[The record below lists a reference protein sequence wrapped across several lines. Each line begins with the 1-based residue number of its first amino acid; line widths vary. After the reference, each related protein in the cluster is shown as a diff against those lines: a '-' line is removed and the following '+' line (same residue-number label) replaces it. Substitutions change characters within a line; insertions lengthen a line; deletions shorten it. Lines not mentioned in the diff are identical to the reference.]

1 MKKLLITLATVA
13 LTGGSFANSSLWTNK
28 ITQHGGGSKTKTS
41 SKSNFQT
48 TNEDAE
54 DIAGKLFGKSIQLDP
69 NFWFGK
75 NIKNYQSQ
83 LNKQIVKQGILTAD
97 EVKYVLWKDFTV
109 ASAIF
114 YWNKGDF
121 TVSKD
126 GASCTGNVTLN
137 ASTGE
142 TTKQIAAKL
151 TKANIR
157 FNYDYWNNKT
167 VSSDLTLVRSIL
179 VNEKILTKYEASNI
193 VGFLKPVTI
202 TKAGK
207 TPISFNVNDNNTQT
221 YANANLNVV
230 EDGLSSDEIAHK
242 LNTSGE
248 YDSGGRWVQND
259 TYYLKSNAVN
269 QYADSSTV
277 TQNFRNILRYD
288 NGPGFWSESDIQD
301 ITLPHNVV
309 TDNPKGNNMNA
320 TVTKDGQTSN
330 AAVQLVAYT
339 SSFLNLE
346 DQDDDDMSFD
356 VQLSPTSVTFL
367 ADYFQTHSN
376 IRDCLGYFYQY
387 LDDNYFQTTTSG
399 LPSVD
404 KWCVPEWDRLEHW
417 MGSYGSWVDY
427 PSEVAA
433 GEANPYGPT
442 NKTFGTAFRNKVL
455 NSYVGDSLSVEVT
468 WYFNSGGSRSTED
481 VYQTPYYAFW

>member
-28 ITQHGGGSKTKTS
+28 ITQHGGVSKVKTT

-83 LNKQIVKQGILTAD
+83 LNTQIVKQGILTAD
-97 EVKYVLWKDFTV
+97 EIKYVSWKDFTIT
-109 ASAIF
+109 SAIF

-151 TKANIR
+151 TKANIQ

-179 VNEKILTKYEASNI
+179 VNEKILTKYEATDI
-193 VGFLKPVTI
+193 IGFLKPVTI

-207 TPISFNVNDNNTQT
+207 TPVSLNVNDGDTQT

-230 EDGLSSDEIAHK
+230 EDGLSSDEIANK
-242 LNTSGE
+242 LHTSGE
-248 YDSGGRWVQND
+248 YDSGGHWVQND
-259 TYYLKSNAVN
+259 TYFLKGTATN
-269 QYADSSTV
+269 QYADSSV
-277 TQNFRNILRYD
+277 VMQNFRNILQYY
-288 NGPGFWSESDIQD
+288 NGKGFWDKNDIQD
-301 ITLPHNVV
+301 ITLPHSVV
-309 TDNPKGNNMNA
+309 TDNPNGNNMNA
-320 TVTKDGQTSN
+320 TVTKDGQTSTTV
-330 AAVQLVAYT
+330 VQLVAYT
-339 SSFLNLE
+339 DSFLNLE
-346 DQDDDDMSFD
+346 DQDNYDLSFD
-356 VQLSPTSVTFL
+356 VQLSPTSVAFL
-367 ADYFQTHSN
+367 ADYFNSHSSLQE
-376 IRDCLGYFYQY
+376 CLGYFYQY
-387 LDDNYFQTTTSG
+387 LNDNDFNGLPSS

-404 KWCVPEWDRLEHW
+404 KWCVPYWDRLEGW
-417 MGSYGSWVDY
+417 MGDYGSWSDAKTAVANQQ
-427 PSEVAA
+427 SEYSPDFAKA
-433 GEANPYGPT
+433 LI
-442 NKTFGTAFRNKVL
+442 NKVK
-455 NSYVGDSLSVEVT
+455 SDTTDWLSVEVT
-468 WYFNSGGSRSTED
+468 WYYDKSDSS
-481 VYQTPYYAFW
+481 YQTPYYAFW